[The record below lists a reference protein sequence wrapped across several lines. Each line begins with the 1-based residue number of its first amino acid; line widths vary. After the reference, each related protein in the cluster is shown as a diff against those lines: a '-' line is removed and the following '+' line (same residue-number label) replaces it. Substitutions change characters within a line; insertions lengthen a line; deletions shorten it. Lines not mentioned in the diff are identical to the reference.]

1 MGCLAVLMGLHNPW
15 VQGFTSLLPSSRQDC
30 KGARGACGGAGS
42 CPDGNPGCPVKREFQ
57 RSNMKQVTP
66 RKVHSASE
74 IPSHWVTWTC
84 WVGAGRRET
93 QGETMP
99 SPLPSDGEMEA
110 QSRRQPPRALVG
122 SFFLLFSSLTI
133 SWSRLGRRGAVG
145 RSSWTDRPACGRE
158 APRTQD
164 QQDTGRQLGL
174 EVVSAFRSLFE
185 ISFSLI
191 TRS

>member
-1 MGCLAVLMGLHNPW
+1 M
-15 VQGFTSLLPSSRQDC
+15 
-30 KGARGACGGAGS
+30 
-42 CPDGNPGCPVKREFQ
+42 
-57 RSNMKQVTP
+57 
-66 RKVHSASE
+66 
-74 IPSHWVTWTC
+74 
-84 WVGAGRRET
+84 
-93 QGETMP
+93 
-99 SPLPSDGEMEA
+99 
-110 QSRRQPPRALVG
+110 
-122 SFFLLFSSLTI
+122 
-133 SWSRLGRRGAVG
+133 G